1 MSNPTYRPLSHFLT
15 GCPCG
20 RYLGL
25 MCRNHWMTI
34 KVLRHFGHTISH
46 IAICYSTILRCSN
59 DTFDI
64 YLTKYG
70 LNSVKILEISDWSN
84 WSKCYK
90 RSLFKNIKKSFPN
103 VRVIKI
109 ANCTLEVESLTKIFP
124 NIESLE
130 LSGNEYKS
138 HAVINEHFPKL
149 KELIIRLSNR
159 HYLPDG
165 DELLEMLKLNPQ
177 IERLS
182 FPINKDYGHKQI
194 EYIREQEP
202 ELKYLFIRWYPSDSV
217 LFKNIKPFHFNNVID
232 FQLKSQKL
240 SVISA
245 FTFSKLQRLSINFR
259 INLNKNLNTY
269 QPINLDDNN
278 TYQPI
283 LDFIHK
289 NTHLTSIEI
298 INSVCGNLDRLFD
311 LENILSNI
319 EELSILHY
327 ELPDKD
333 MEYKLMCSVLGFLQR
348 SKTLKKL
355 LIKVYSRL
363 LGYIFIDGEYRGF
376 CNAIA
381 SYCTEYKTI
390 ARRDID
396 YACRICRK
404 RVCPHR
410 FETLRYKSVE
420 FTIKKIKDSTLIR
433 YICTFRK
440 EINLIGYEDERKM
453 VMECCKIEN

>member
-1 MSNPTYRPLSHFLT
+1 MSNPTYRPFTHFLT

-46 IAICYSTILRCSN
+46 IAICYNTILQCSN

-70 LNSVKILEISDWSN
+70 LNSVKILKISDWD
-84 WSKCYK
+84 KCYK

-109 ANCTLEVESLTKIFP
+109 ANCTLEVESLPKIFP

-130 LSGNEYKS
+130 LIGNVYKS
-138 HAVINEHFPKL
+138 HAVINEHFSKL
-149 KELIIRLSNR
+149 KELIILFG
-159 HYLPDG
+159 DG

-194 EYIREQEP
+194 EYIREQQP

-245 FTFSKLQRLSINFR
+245 FTFSKLQRLSINFH
-259 INLNKNLNTY
+259 
-269 QPINLDDNN
+269 INLDDNN

-298 INSVCGNLDRLFD
+298 HNSVCGNLDRLFD
-311 LENILSNI
+311 LEYILSNI

-327 ELPDKD
+327 KLPKD
-333 MEYKLMCSVLGFLQR
+333 MEYKLMCSILGFLQR

-355 LIKVYSRL
+355 LIKVYSRFL
-363 LGYIFIDGEYRGF
+363 SYIFCDGEFRGF

-390 ARRDID
+390 ARRNTD
-396 YACRICRK
+396 YVCRICTK
-404 RVCPHR
+404 RNPYLSQ
-410 FETLRYKSVE
+410 ELRYKSVE

-433 YICTFRK
+433 YVCTFRE
-440 EINLIGYEDERKM
+440 EINLIGWEDERKM
-453 VMECCKIEN
+453 VMECCKIE